1 MKLEEKATLEA
12 AKAAAKAGINMRTDL
27 TAYQKA
33 AAMQQV
39 ENAGDQT
46 EAIIELCRL
55 LGIKL

>member
-1 MKLEEKATLEA
+1 MKPEEKAKLEC
-12 AKAAAKAGINMRTDL
+12 AKAAIKAGINMRTDL

-39 ENAGDQT
+39 DDAGHQT
-46 EAIIELCRL
+46 EAIVELCRL